1 MANNIKIVVENL
13 NFYYGNDEALKDVSM
28 LIQEFWLWEI
38 YFFEGLEPDE

>member
-13 NFYYGNDEALKDVSM
+13 NFYYGNDE
-28 LIQEFWLWEI
+28 FWLWEI